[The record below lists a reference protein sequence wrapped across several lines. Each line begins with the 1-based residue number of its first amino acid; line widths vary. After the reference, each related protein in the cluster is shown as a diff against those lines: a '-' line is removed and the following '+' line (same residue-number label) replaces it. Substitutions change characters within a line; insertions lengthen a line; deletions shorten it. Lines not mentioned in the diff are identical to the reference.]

1 MKELLIIGA
10 RGWGREVYNMLPN
23 CVGYET
29 EFTVKGFLDDKAD
42 ALDGMPGYPPIISSV
57 EEYQPK
63 PNDVFV
69 CAMGDAHWKR
79 HYADMIMAKGG
90 EFINIIHNT
99 AEIERNTT
107 IGNGCI
113 ICKWVGIS
121 CDSKIGD
128 FVTIHA
134 FTGIGHDTLIGDYCH
149 LGARAFL
156 GGGSLLGEST
166 VIQTNAI
173 ILPSVKVGSNCMVA
187 AGAVVIRK
195 VKDGT
200 TVYGNPAKL
209 FKC

>member
-10 RGWGREVYNMLPN
+10 RGWGREIYNMLPN
-23 CVGYET
+23 CIGYET

-42 ALDGMPGYPPIISSV
+42 ALYGMPGYPSIISSV
-57 EEYQPK
+57 EDYQPQ

-69 CAMGDAHWKR
+69 CAMGDAQWKR
-79 HYADMIMAKGG
+79 HYAEMVMARGG
-90 EFINIIHNT
+90 KFINIVHKT
-99 AEIERNTT
+99 AEIERNSTL
-107 IGNGCI
+107 GNGCI
-113 ICKWVGIS
+113 VCKQVGIS
-121 CDSKIGD
+121 CDTQIGD

-134 FTGIGHDTLIGDYCH
+134 FSGIGHDVSISNYCH
-149 LGARAFL
+149 LGARSFM
-156 GGGSLLGEST
+156 GGGSILGEST
-166 VIQTNAI
+166 VVQTNAI

-200 TVYGNPAKL
+200 TVYGNPAKV